1 MIELNKFSLNKKI
14 GGHKNCLFIKEF
26 IEEFI
31 EKEINSPLNSFSSV
45 LGVPIETIKD
55 KSKQIIFN
63 KFNFQ
68 NGKFIFDFSFLKL
81 FFYYLLFLF
90 LIFSQIM
97 NFRRSNNS
105 ERKKIDVML
114 DNVTHADEIYRF
126 KNILKN
132 YEKSL
137 VVFKK
142 KVNFDRAI
150 FEKSEIF
157 YNNALFKSSDYL
169 NGKFKNLFFF
179 GCEIF
184 KISFSKKFNFFK
196 IINVILNSTIN
207 YSSLFNNYNVKYLLH
222 DRFYTTCPVRNYF
235 LKQKC
240 NGKSAAVQVHL
251 AESAISLFVFS
262 EMIFTLGDEQNTKD
276 KLIGLG
282 GKINFSQ
289 GVGSLKMEHLLDY
302 KLAKDNKKYFSDI
315 LIIGI
320 NITDWY
326 YTSNLTAE
334 AYKKFLNL
342 VKEISLTFLKKII
355 YKHHS
360 NFKWNKFEEKIKK
373 IKCKIIIDKKKLE
386 IKLNIFLMSY

>member
-1 MIELNKFSLNKKI
+1 
-14 GGHKNCLFIKEF
+14 
-26 IEEFI
+26 
-31 EKEINSPLNSFSSV
+31 
-45 LGVPIETIKD
+45 
-55 KSKQIIFN
+55 
-63 KFNFQ
+63 
-68 NGKFIFDFSFLKL
+68 
-81 FFYYLLFLF
+81 
-90 LIFSQIM
+90 M

-114 DNVTHADEIYRF
+114 DNVTHTDEIYRF

-235 LKQKC
+235 FK
-240 NGKSAAVQVHL
+240 
-251 AESAISLFVFS
+251 
-262 EMIFTLGDEQNTKD
+262 TK
-276 KLIGLG
+276 
-282 GKINFSQ
+282 
-289 GVGSLKMEHLLDY
+289 M
-302 KLAKDNKKYFSDI
+302 
-315 LIIGI
+315 
-320 NITDWY
+320 
-326 YTSNLTAE
+326 
-334 AYKKFLNL
+334 
-342 VKEISLTFLKKII
+342 
-355 YKHHS
+355 
-360 NFKWNKFEEKIKK
+360 
-373 IKCKIIIDKKKLE
+373 
-386 IKLNIFLMSY
+386 